1 MHSALLCMPQVVVR
15 ITDAQMAWLEGQ
27 VEQFR
32 PKSVVI
38 RDLIDSAMKGLH
50 EGARLSAYHVGAGHQ
65 NGVAGKPPLQFPPDL
80 EVTSPPAPTEAVK
93 AVPKKK
99 LPDLVVPQC
108 VFHHS
113 DLIQEFWKTK
123 KGSKSETAWK
133 LLMTELTKISDQYGS
148 DRVDEQLRLAINGR
162 WQSITLRNMQ
172 NFEKSSRP
180 QPQQKMSLTEEAR
193 SLGLI

>member
-1 MHSALLCMPQVVVR
+1 MHCMPQVVVR
-15 ITDAQMAWLEGQ
+15 ITDAQMAWIESQ

-32 PKSVVI
+32 PKSVVV
-38 RDLIDSAMKGLH
+38 RDLIDSAMKGVDTV
-50 EGARLSAYHVGAGHQ
+50 GTIPTCRAGAGHQ
-65 NGVAGKPPLQFPPDL
+65 SDTTQRLPLQFPPGL
-80 EVTSPPAPTEAVK
+80 EVTSSQPPTEAVK
-93 AVPKKK
+93 AVPKKN

-133 LLMTELTKISDQYGS
+133 LLMTELTKISNQYGS
-148 DRVDEQLRLAINGR
+148 ERVDEQLRLAINGR

-172 NFEKSSRP
+172 NFEKTPRQ